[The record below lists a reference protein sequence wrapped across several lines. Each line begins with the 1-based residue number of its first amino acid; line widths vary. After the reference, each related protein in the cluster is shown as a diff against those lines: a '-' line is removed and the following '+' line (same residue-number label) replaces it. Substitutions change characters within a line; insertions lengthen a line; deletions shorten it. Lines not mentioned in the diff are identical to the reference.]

1 MSKKIIIL
9 DKIENIEEYSKI
21 CDGFIVGIKDLSVNL
36 PNYFSLEELDK
47 IIEKSKNKEIFLSIN
62 KNIHNKDI
70 HFLKETLEKIKEKNI
85 NGIIYYD
92 IALVNLNEIY
102 NYNLIWNQEHMT
114 TNYNTINYWYEKKV
128 KSTYI
133 SSELSKEEVLE
144 IKNNTKSKIF
154 MNVFGY
160 IPMFTSKRPLVKNYL
175 EKFNLK
181 DNSKINY
188 MEKENKYYPIIDNKL
203 TTVYSSK
210 ILNLSNDYNELQ
222 NIDYLVFNPFNI
234 DKYKFIECVKL
245 FNENDNM
252 NNFQK
257 INEILDNNTDTGFM
271 YKETIYKVRDKI

>member
-21 CDGFIVGIKDLSVNL
+21 CDGFIVGLKDLSVNL
-36 PNYFSLEELDK
+36 PNSFTLEELD
-47 IIEKSKNKEIFLSIN
+47 IILKSNKEIFLSIN
-62 KNIHNKDI
+62 KNMHNND
-70 HFLKETLEKIKEKNI
+70 LKLLRETFDNLKEKNI
-85 NGIIYYD
+85 SGIIYYD
-92 IALVNLNEIY
+92 IALVNINKEY
-102 NYNLIWNQEHMT
+102 NYNLIWSQEHMT
-114 TNYNTINYWYEKKV
+114 TNYNTINYWYNHNV
-128 KSTYI
+128 KSCYI
-133 SSELSKEEVLE
+133 SSELSKEE
-144 IKNNTKSKIF
+144 IKDIRNNTKSKIF

-188 MEKENKYYPIIDNKL
+188 MEKEGKLYPIVDSNL

-210 ILNLSNDYNELQ
+210 ILNLSNDYNEIQ

-234 DKYKFIECVKL
+234 ETNKFIECVKL

-257 INEILDNNTDTGFM
+257 INMILDYNTDTGFM

>member
-9 DKIENIEEYSKI
+9 DNLNNIEEYLKI
-21 CDGFIVGIKDLSVNL
+21 CDGFIVGIKDLSVNM
-36 PNYFSLEELDK
+36 PNFFSLEELDK
-47 IIEKSKNKEIFLSIN
+47 IIEKSKDKEIFLSIN
-62 KNIHNKDI
+62 KNMHNKDLPL
-70 HFLKETLEKIKEKNI
+70 LKETLDKLKEKNI
-85 NGIIYYD
+85 NGIIFYD
-92 IALVNLNEIY
+92 ISLVNLNKY

-114 TNYNTINYWYEKKV
+114 TNYNTINYWYDKNV
-128 KSTYI
+128 KNTYI
-133 SSELSKEEVLE
+133 SSELSKEEILE

-188 MEKENKYYPIIDNKL
+188 MEKENKLYPIVDDKL

-210 ILNLSNDYNELQ
+210 ILNLSNDYNELK
-222 NIDYLVFNPFNI
+222 NIDYLIFNPFNI
-234 DKYKFIECVKL
+234 EVNKFIECVKL
-245 FNENDNM
+245 FNEEDNM

-257 INEILDNNTDTGFM
+257 INQILDYNTDTGFM